1 MSNRY
6 AARTDVTSDRSRAEI
21 ERTLTRYGAT
31 AFSYGWQE
39 GLAAIQFVRN
49 GRRIRFVLPLPDRN
63 DREFTHHSRGPRTPA
78 AAEAAWEQASRQ
90 RWRMLA
96 LVVKAKLEAVESG
109 IVNFED
115 EFLPYTVLPSG
126 RTVAEDI
133 GPAVEQAYTDGRVT
147 PLQIEGTPA
156 R

>member
-39 GLAAIQFVRN
+39 GFATIQFVRN

>member
-1 MSNRY
+1 PSQPGLCRPPTVTGATPHTPRATSTPLVTGAPVSNRY

-96 LVVKAKLEAVESG
+96 LVV
-109 IVNFED
+109 
-115 EFLPYTVLPSG
+115 
-126 RTVAEDI
+126 
-133 GPAVEQAYTDGRVT
+133 
-147 PLQIEGTPA
+147 
-156 R
+156 

>member
-39 GLAAIQFVRN
+39 GFAAIQFVRN

-78 AAEAAWEQASRQ
+78 AAEAAWE
-90 RWRMLA
+90 
-96 LVVKAKLEAVESG
+96 LVVLDSAVEHG
-109 IVNFED
+109 AIRYAPDNQVGWTW
-115 EFLPYTVLPSG
+115 EF
-126 RTVAEDI
+126 
-133 GPAVEQAYTDGRVT
+133 
-147 PLQIEGTPA
+147 
-156 R
+156 